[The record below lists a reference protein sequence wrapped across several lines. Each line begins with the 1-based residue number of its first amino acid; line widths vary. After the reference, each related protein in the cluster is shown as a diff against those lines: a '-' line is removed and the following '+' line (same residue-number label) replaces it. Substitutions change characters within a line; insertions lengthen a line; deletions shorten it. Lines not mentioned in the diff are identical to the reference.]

1 MNCPNCNTKNTA
13 YSSKALYGTFRSR
26 YYKCKTCQ
34 AAYTTRFQSSETL
47 VSLREGKDV

>member
-13 YSSKALYGTFRSR
+13 YSSRTLYGTTKNR

-34 AAYTTRFQSSETL
+34 ATYATRFQSSETL
-47 VSLREGKDV
+47 VSIREGKSV